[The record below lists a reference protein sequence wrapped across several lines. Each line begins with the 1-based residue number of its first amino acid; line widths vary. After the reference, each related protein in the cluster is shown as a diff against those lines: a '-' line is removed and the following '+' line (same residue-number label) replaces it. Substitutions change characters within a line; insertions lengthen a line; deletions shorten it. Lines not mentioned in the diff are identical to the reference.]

1 MDRSLERSKSHASSI
16 DNKDGSIDSELS
28 LASEKDVCCFWTL
41 LDCFLDDEHSA
52 RRAVP
57 AYPFGAVLPGNR
69 TALAPRTA
77 HSIIVPGIAL
87 STLRAI
93 MLLPP
98 ITRTKD
104 DPTNR
109 CFRHSS
115 FRISVLRTMV
125 IPSFIL
131 RNQLSGNGSDSLN
144 AHNNREGMGITNYG
158 VALSQSHLYFIQE
171 S

>member
-16 DNKDGSIDSELS
+16 DNNDGSIDSELS

-115 FRISVLRTMV
+115 FRISVLRTMA

-131 RNQLSGNGSDSLN
+131 WNQIGGNGSDSLN